1 VKKVIFLC
9 TGNTC
14 RSPMAEG
21 LGKKYLSN
29 DLEIVSRGLSVS
41 YGQGAN
47 PRSILAMSMEGIDLS
62 RHKAISFNPE
72 EVTLETLV
80 LGMTNNHKDYLLTYF
95 PELKGRVFTLMEYAE
110 MTGEVSDPY
119 GGHQDVYNQCAKL
132 LKKAI
137 NKLADSG
144 KLSVERQ

>member
-1 VKKVIFLC
+1 MKKVIFVC

-21 LGKKYLSN
+21 LGKKYLGS

-47 PRSILAMSMEGIDLS
+47 PKSALAMSMEGIDLS
-62 RHKAISFNPE
+62 SHKAVRFNPE
-72 EVTLETLV
+72 EVTGDTLI
-80 LGMTNNHKDYLLTYF
+80 LGMTFSHKDYLLTYF
-95 PELKGRVFTLMEYAE
+95 PELKGQVFTLMEYAE
-110 MTGEVSDPY
+110 MAGEVSDPY
-119 GGHQDVYNQCAKL
+119 GSHQDVYNQCAKL

-144 KLSVERQ
+144 KLFAERQ